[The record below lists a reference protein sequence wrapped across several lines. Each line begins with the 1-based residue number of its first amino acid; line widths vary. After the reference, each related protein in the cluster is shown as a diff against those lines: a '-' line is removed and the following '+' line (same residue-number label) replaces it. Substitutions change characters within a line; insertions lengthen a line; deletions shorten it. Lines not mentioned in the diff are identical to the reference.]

1 MAVNATSKLLSLSAV
16 NIKGA
21 AVNINDSQ
29 QSQGV
34 TIMRTYVDKILPVF
48 SHA

>member
-1 MAVNATSKLLSLSAV
+1 MSAAV

-21 AVNINDSQ
+21 AVNINEAAININDNSQ

-34 TIMRTYVDKILPVF
+34 TIMRTYVDKI
-48 SHA
+48 